1 MGNGETG
8 LGRSNLT
15 NGSVSIPDQGYI
27 VGHHGALRT
36 GADVQNIPNDV
47 GWGALYGGV
56 YLITMLMILRRIAG

>member
-15 NGSVSIPDQGYI
+15 NGSVSIPNQGYI

-47 GWGALYGGV
+47 VGGPCMGEF
-56 YLITMLMILRRIAG
+56 I

>member
-47 GWGALYGGV
+47 VGGPCMGEF
-56 YLITMLMILRRIAG
+56 I